1 MMAINEISV
10 NELTTLVENGSLVV
24 DVREPDEYESG
35 HIPGAILVPLAT
47 VLSNTSEF
55 GSDETVYVVC
65 RSGGRSMQACEM
77 LHEVGVSN
85 VVNVAGGTM
94 GWISLGNEIVT
105 GEHPS

>member
-1 MMAINEISV
+1 MAVSEISV
-10 NELTTLVENGSLVV
+10 NELTTLVENGSLVI

-35 HIPGAILVPLAT
+35 HIPGAILVPLST

-55 GSDETVYVVC
+55 QSDVTVYVVC
-65 RSGGRSMQACEM
+65 RSGGRSMQACEL
-77 LHEVGVSN
+77 LHEVGISN

>member
-1 MMAINEISV
+1 MAITEIPV

-35 HIPGAILVPLAT
+35 HIPGAILVPLST
-47 VLSNTSEF
+47 VLTNKSEF
-55 GSDETVYVVC
+55 ESDETVYVVC

-77 LHEVGVSN
+77 LHEVGVLN

>member
-1 MMAINEISV
+1 MAINEISA
-10 NELTTLVENGSLVV
+10 NELTSFVENGSLVV

-35 HIPGAILVPLAT
+35 HIPGAILVPLST

-55 GSDETVYVVC
+55 ESDETVYVVC
-65 RSGGRSMQACEM
+65 RSGGRSMQACEI
-77 LHEVGVSN
+77 LHEVGISN

>member
-1 MMAINEISV
+1 MAINEISV
-10 NELTTLVENGSLVV
+10 NELTTLVENGSLVI

-35 HIPGAILVPLAT
+35 HIPGAILVPLST

-55 GSDETVYVVC
+55 ESDETVYVVC

-94 GWISLGNEIVT
+94 GWISLGNEIAT

>member
-1 MMAINEISV
+1 MAIDEISV
-10 NELTTLVENGSLVV
+10 NELTSLVENGSLVV

-35 HIPGAILVPLAT
+35 HIPGAILVPLST

-55 GSDETVYVVC
+55 ESDETVYVVC

-77 LHEVGVSN
+77 LNEVGIST

-94 GWISLGNEIVT
+94 GWITLGNEIVT

>member
-1 MMAINEISV
+1 MAINEIPV

-35 HIPGAILVPLAT
+35 HIPGASLVPLST

-55 GSDETVYVVC
+55 ESDETVYVVC

>member
-1 MMAINEISV
+1 MAVSEISV
-10 NELTTLVENGSLVV
+10 NELMTLVENGSLVI

-35 HIPGAILVPLAT
+35 HIPGAILVPLST

-55 GSDETVYVVC
+55 QSNEIVYVVC

-77 LHEVGVSN
+77 LHEVGISN

>member
-1 MMAINEISV
+1 MAITEISV

-35 HIPGAILVPLAT
+35 HIPGAILVPLST
-47 VLSNTSEF
+47 VLTNKSEF
-55 GSDETVYVVC
+55 ESDETVYVVC

-77 LHEVGVSN
+77 LHDVGISN

>member
-1 MMAINEISV
+1 MAITEIPV

-35 HIPGAILVPLAT
+35 HIPGAVLVPLST
-47 VLSNTSEF
+47 VLTNKSEF
-55 GSDETVYVVC
+55 ESDETIYVVC

-77 LHEVGVSN
+77 LHDVGISN

>member
-1 MMAINEISV
+1 MAITEIPV
-10 NELTTLVENGSLVV
+10 NELTALVENGSLVV

-35 HIPGAILVPLAT
+35 HIPGAVLVPLST
-47 VLSNTSEF
+47 VLTNKSEF
-55 GSDETVYVVC
+55 ESDETVYVVC
-65 RSGGRSMQACEM
+65 RSGGRSMQAGEM
-77 LHEVGVSN
+77 LHDVGISN

>member
-1 MMAINEISV
+1 MAISEISV
-10 NELTTLVENGSLVV
+10 NELTTLVEKGSLVI

-35 HIPGAILVPLAT
+35 HIPGAILVPLST

-55 GSDETVYVVC
+55 QSDETVYVVC
-65 RSGGRSMQACEM
+65 RSGGRSMQACEI
-77 LHEVGVSN
+77 LHEVGISN

-105 GEHPS
+105 GENPS

>member
-1 MMAINEISV
+1 MAITEIPV
-10 NELTTLVENGSLVV
+10 NELTTLVEYGSLVI

-35 HIPGAILVPLAT
+35 HIPGAVLVPLST
-47 VLSNTSEF
+47 VLTNKSEF
-55 GSDETVYVVC
+55 ESDETVYVVC

-77 LHEVGVSN
+77 LHDVGISN

>member
-1 MMAINEISV
+1 MAITEIPV

-35 HIPGAILVPLAT
+35 HIPGAILVPLST
-47 VLSNTSEF
+47 VLTNKSEF
-55 GSDETVYVVC
+55 ESDETVYIVC

-77 LHEVGVSN
+77 LHDVGISN

>member
-1 MMAINEISV
+1 MAITEIPV

-35 HIPGAILVPLAT
+35 HIPGAILVPLST

-55 GSDETVYVVC
+55 ESDETVYVVC

-77 LHEVGVSN
+77 LHEVGVLN

>member
-55 GSDETVYVVC
+55 ESDETVYVVC

>member
-1 MMAINEISV
+1 MAITEIPV

-35 HIPGAILVPLAT
+35 HIPGAILVPLST
-47 VLSNTSEF
+47 VLTNKSEF
-55 GSDETVYVVC
+55 ESDETIYVVC

-77 LHEVGVSN
+77 LHDVGISN

>member
-1 MMAINEISV
+1 MAVSEISV
-10 NELTTLVENGSLVV
+10 NELTTLVENGSLVI

-35 HIPGAILVPLAT
+35 HIPGAILVSLST

-55 GSDETVYVVC
+55 QSDETVYVVC

-77 LHEVGVSN
+77 LHEVGISN

>member
-1 MMAINEISV
+1 MAITEIPV

-35 HIPGAILVPLAT
+35 HIPGAVLVPLST
-47 VLSNTSEF
+47 VLTNKSEF
-55 GSDETVYVVC
+55 ESDETVYVVC
-65 RSGGRSMQACEM
+65 RSGGRSLQACEM
-77 LHEVGVSN
+77 LHDVGISN

>member
-1 MMAINEISV
+1 MAITEIPV
-10 NELTTLVENGSLVV
+10 NELTTLVENGSLVI

-35 HIPGAILVPLAT
+35 HIPGAILVPLST
-47 VLSNTSEF
+47 VLTNKSEF
-55 GSDETVYVVC
+55 ESDETVYVVC

-77 LHEVGVSN
+77 LHDVGISN

>member
-1 MMAINEISV
+1 MAITEIPV

-35 HIPGAILVPLAT
+35 HIPGAVLVPLST
-47 VLSNTSEF
+47 VLTNKSEF
-55 GSDETVYVVC
+55 ESDETVYVVC

-77 LHEVGVSN
+77 LHDVGISN

>member
-1 MMAINEISV
+1 MAITEILV

-35 HIPGAILVPLAT
+35 HIPGAVLVPLST
-47 VLSNTSEF
+47 VLTNKSEF
-55 GSDETVYVVC
+55 ESDETVYVVC

-77 LHEVGVSN
+77 LHDVGISN

>member
-1 MMAINEISV
+1 MAITEIPV

-35 HIPGAILVPLAT
+35 HIPGAVLVPLST
-47 VLSNTSEF
+47 VLTNKSEF
-55 GSDETVYVVC
+55 ESDETVYVVC

-77 LHEVGVSN
+77 LHEVGISN

>member
-1 MMAINEISV
+1 MAIDEISV
-10 NELTTLVENGSLVV
+10 KELTTLVENGSLVI

-35 HIPGAILVPLAT
+35 HIRGAILVPLST

-55 GSDETVYVVC
+55 ESDETVYVVC

-77 LHEVGVSN
+77 LHDVGISN